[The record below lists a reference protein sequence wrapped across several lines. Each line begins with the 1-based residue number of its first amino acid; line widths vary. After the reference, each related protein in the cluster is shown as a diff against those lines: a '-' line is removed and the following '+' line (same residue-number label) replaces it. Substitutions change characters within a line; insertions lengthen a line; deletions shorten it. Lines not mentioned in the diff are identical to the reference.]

1 MKAAASLV
9 ALLLLAAGP
18 ASAAEPSGALK
29 PPLAALDLSTPSAG
43 FAPAYSHAPPARIP
57 GVARTAIDRRLDD
70 DAVGSIG
77 FMCGL
82 KPGAE
87 KSGAAA
93 AHGYDPTGRF
103 VGARLRFA
111 FR

>member
-1 MKAAASLV
+1 MKVAASLA
-9 ALLLLAAGP
+9 ALAVLATGP
-18 ASAAEPSGALK
+18 AWAAEPAVGLK
-29 PPLAALDLSTPSAG
+29 PPAPLDLSTPAAS
-43 FAPAYSHAPPARIP
+43 FAPAYSRAPPARIP

>member
-1 MKAAASLV
+1 MKAAILLG
-9 ALLLLAAGP
+9 ALLALAAG
-18 ASAAEPSGALK
+18 AAAAEPAIMLK
-29 PPLAALDLSTPSAG
+29 PQATPALDLSRPNAD
-43 FAPAYSHAPPARIP
+43 FAPVYSKAPPPRLP
-57 GVARTAIDRRLDD
+57 GIAQTAIDRRLDD
-70 DAVGSIG
+70 DVMGSVG

-103 VGARLRFA
+103 VGARLKLA